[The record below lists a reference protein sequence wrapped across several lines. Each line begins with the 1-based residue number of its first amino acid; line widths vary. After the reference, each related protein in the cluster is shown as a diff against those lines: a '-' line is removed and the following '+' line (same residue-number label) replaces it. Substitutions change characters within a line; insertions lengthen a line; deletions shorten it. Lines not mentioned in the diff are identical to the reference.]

1 MVNKKI
7 SVCGYCMLHRYET
20 FAKVVSNIRNHLN
33 LKDLKIYAYSFRDSF
48 SPKIKKQLESQ
59 INNFE
64 LKYIPKIIPNHISEK
79 DLYSNK
85 KNIDYV
91 RKSFPK
97 SRVNYL
103 HMCHFMSDPSLIQ
116 DVLKYYLKIQ
126 FDDDSWFHKYPNIS
140 LDNILNDKKK
150 EIFTGNTF
158 SYPYE
163 KAKKTTEQLFETV
176 KNFCTKYDITPKNKL
191 LRTAI
196 KKNNEKLFYELKYA
210 SGNFNIYKTNFFT
223 NKSWYKYILHMKE
236 AGGMF
241 KHRWG
246 DHEVIGIYGYL
257 FYKDPIEDL
266 NLIEKGIFEHK
277 PSFFIKDG
285 GLIYSGFTLKNKFKI
300 ILGNIRIFLKK
311 LLRK

>member
-1 MVNKKI
+1 MVNEKI
-7 SVCGYCMLHRYET
+7 SICGYCMLHRYET
-20 FAKVVSNIRNHLN
+20 FAKVVSNIRTNLN

-48 SPKIKKQLESQ
+48 PPKIKKQLESQ

-64 LKYIPKIIPNHISEK
+64 LKYIPKKIPSHISEK
-79 DLYSNK
+79 DLYYNK

-97 SRVNYL
+97 SRVNFL
-103 HMCHFMSDPSLIQ
+103 HMCHYMSDPSLIQ
-116 DVLKYYLKIQ
+116 DVLKYDLKIQ

-140 LDNILNDKKK
+140 LVNILHDKNK

-158 SYPYE
+158 SYDYE
-163 KAKKTTEQLFETV
+163 KAKQTTEQLFETV
-176 KNFCTKYDITPKNKL
+176 KIFCKKYNITPKNEL

-196 KKNNEKLFYELKYA
+196 EKNNEKLFYELKFA

-223 NKSWYKYILHMKE
+223 KKSWYKYILHMKK
-236 AGGMF
+236 AGGIF
-241 KHRWG
+241 KYRWG

-266 NLIEKGIFEHK
+266 NLLEGSIYEHK
-277 PSFFIKDG
+277 PSFLIKDG
-285 GLIYSGFTLKNKFKI
+285 GLIYSGFFLKNKLKKFFAKY
-300 ILGNIRIFLKK
+300 RIFLKK
-311 LLRK
+311 FLTK